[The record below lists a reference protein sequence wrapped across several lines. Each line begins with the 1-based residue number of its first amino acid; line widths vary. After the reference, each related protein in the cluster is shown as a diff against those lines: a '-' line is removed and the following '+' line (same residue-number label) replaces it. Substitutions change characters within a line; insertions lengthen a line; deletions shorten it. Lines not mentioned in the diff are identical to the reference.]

1 MNEIQVKVP
10 ATPEG
15 GYPIVIGTGIVSGLL
30 ERIEQQFPN
39 KTLFIVTDES
49 LVRAGHVGTLTGGR
63 EVPSYIIRPAG
74 EESKHIGT
82 LTAILEAMESH
93 RFGRDTVV
101 IGLGGGTVGDIAGFA
116 AAVFKRGV
124 PVVHIPTTTVAQAD
138 SSIGGKTG
146 VDSSLSKN
154 AYGCFWH
161 PGAVFIDTAT
171 LTTLDERQYRAGLAE
186 SVKHAAIANAEYFAF
201 LENYIDAILRR
212 DADVLGTV
220 AGYNCLIKAAV
231 VEEDPTEKNKR
242 RILNYGHTVG
252 HAIESASQYQLLHGE
267 CVAIGMMAAGMLEQA
282 MGLPDDGRMERIGG
296 LLKKLGLPT
305 RIGDVGIKK
314 VGMAHPTEKSNIKKQ
329 NCGIA
334 AGDMNTQHL
343 LNLLTMDKKA
353 VGKWPRFVLLERLGQ
368 VYCKDGQW
376 AVEVELGIVK
386 QVIETILTE

>member
-15 GYPIVIGTGIVSGLL
+15 GYPIVIGTGILSGLL
-30 ERIEQQFPN
+30 ERIEREIPN
-39 KTLFIVTDES
+39 KALFIVTDES
-49 LVRAGHVGTLTGGR
+49 LAKAGHLATLTGGR
-63 EVPSYIIRPAG
+63 EVPSYVIRPAG
-74 EESKHIGT
+74 EESKHFGT
-82 LTAILEAMESH
+82 LAAILEAMEAH
-93 RFGRDTVV
+93 RLGRDTVV

-146 VDSSLSKN
+146 VDSTQSKN
-154 AYGCFWH
+154 AFGCFWH
-161 PGAVFIDTAT
+161 PAAVFIDTAT
-171 LTTLDERQYRAGLAE
+171 LATLDERQYRAGLAE
-186 SVKHAAIANAEYFAF
+186 SVKHAAIANPEYFAF
-201 LENYIDAILRR
+201 LENHIDAILRR
-212 DADVLGTV
+212 DTDVLGTV

-252 HAIESASQYQLLHGE
+252 HAVESASQYQLLHGE
-267 CVAIGMMAAGMLEQA
+267 CVAIGMMAAGMLERA
-282 MGLPDDGRMERIGG
+282 MGLADDGRMERIEG

-305 RIGDVGIKK
+305 RIGGVGKDGVGIKK
-314 VGMAHPTEKSNIKKQ
+314 VDMVHPTSEQIPT
-329 NCGIA
+329 C
-334 AGDMNTQHL
+334 DMNIEHL

-368 VYCKDGQW
+368 VYCRDGQW
-376 AVEVELGIVK
+376 AAEVRPEVVK
-386 QVIETILTE
+386 EVVSDLLKK

>member
-15 GYPIVIGTGIVSGLL
+15 GYPIVIGTGILSGLL
-30 ERIEQQFPN
+30 QRIERQFP
-39 KTLFIVTDES
+39 KKALFIVTDES

-63 EVPSYIIRPAG
+63 EVPSYVIRPAG

-93 RFGRDTVV
+93 RLGRDTVV

-161 PGAVFIDTAT
+161 PAAVFIDTAT
-171 LTTLDERQYRAGLAE
+171 LATLDERQYRAGLAE
-186 SVKHAAIANAEYFAF
+186 SVKHAAIANTEYFAF
-201 LENYIDAILRR
+201 LENHIDAILRR

-242 RILNYGHTVG
+242 RILNYGHTIG
-252 HAIESASQYQLLHGE
+252 HAIESASQYHLLHGE

-282 MGLPDDGRMERIGG
+282 MGLADDGRMGRIEG

-305 RIGDVGIKK
+305 RIGGVIDGVGT
-314 VGMAHPTEKSNIKKQ
+314 AHPTNPMRIGGMSVE
-329 NCGIA
+329 
-334 AGDMNTQHL
+334 HL

-376 AVEVELGIVK
+376 AVEVESEVVK
-386 QVIETILTE
+386 QVIEKICTKK